1 MTIKRVLCVSYGGG
15 HAAMLTPVIKEL
27 EKNANIEVIIL
38 GLTTAKSYFSSRGVE
53 SLGFKDFTFL
63 ADNTYREIGESL
75 IDGTESSNLVSREE
89 SLAYMGIN
97 MLELI
102 DTYGT
107 EDAHQNFINRGRQA
121 FLPVNFFTKVIKHLD
136 VDLVIA
142 TNSPRSEQAA
152 ILAARNL
159 HVKSICLVDLFALQE
174 YLWIKDDMYA
184 DKVCVLNKE
193 VKRFLISH
201 DRCDEHIVV
210 TGNPAFDIINRKEKI
225 EGGRAIRSKLN
236 TDKIVIFYASQV
248 EPAKHPYAD
257 LKGDPMLPR
266 DIEATLRKFVRENEN
281 YQLIVRY
288 HPSENVTFVKEDRIE
303 YGGGDLHSILHAVD
317 IVVVMSSTVG
327 LEAYL
332 AGKPV
337 ISIDLSV
344 FSPDAP
350 YSEMG
355 ISRGVKSLDTLKD
368 AIYDTRMSN
377 ESDRKQT
384 DALDKV
390 IQEIN
395 SLLF

>member
-1 MTIKRVLCVSYGGG
+1 MAIKRVLCVSYGGG

-27 EKNANIEVIIL
+27 DKNPNIEVIVL
-38 GLTTAKSYFSSRGVE
+38 GLTTAKSYFRSRGVE

-63 ADNTYREIGESL
+63 AGSTYREIGESL
-75 IDGTESSNLVSREE
+75 VDSTESSDLVSREE

-102 DTYGT
+102 DTYGV
-107 EDAHQNFINRGRQA
+107 EDAHQEFSHRGRQA
-121 FLPVNFFTKVIKHLD
+121 FLPINFFTKVIKHLC

-159 HVKSICLVDLFALQE
+159 QIKSICLVDLFALQE

-201 DRCDEHIVV
+201 GRCDEHIVV
-210 TGNPAFDIINRKEKI
+210 TGNPAFDVINRKDKI
-225 EGGRAIRSKLN
+225 EGGRAIRNKLY
-236 TDKIVIFYASQV
+236 TDKTTIFYASQA
-248 EPAKHPYAD
+248 EPAKHPFAD
-257 LKGDPMLPR
+257 LKGNSMLPR
-266 DIEATLRKFVRENEN
+266 DIEATLRNFVRENEN

-288 HPSENVTFVKEDRIE
+288 HPSENITFVKEDRVE

-332 AGKPV
+332 AGRPV
-337 ISIDLSV
+337 ISVDLSV
-344 FSPDAP
+344 FSPDVP

-355 ISRGVKSLDTLKD
+355 ISRGVKSLDMLKD
-368 AIYDTRMSN
+368 AIYSTRMSK
-377 ESDRKQT
+377 ESDRKPT
-384 DALDKV
+384 GALDKV